1 MIGSEFR
8 SLPTIIILLSGLFF
22 VSCAEL
28 QKNVEESGMGYAKGL
43 SVTEYRDYTRVVV
56 GDPWNKGGI
65 LDTYILVRRDSA
77 VPDSLPEGTVVR
89 VPLERV
95 VVYSDVH
102 ARVMAELGVVSAV
115 KGVCDARYFKTAAI
129 VSGLASGGVADCGSS
144 LSPTVEQV
152 VSAKPDAIML
162 SPYQNA
168 GYGALENL
176 GVPIVKMADYMESTP
191 LGRAEWIKLMGLLFD
206 RKAKADSIFSEVE
219 KSYLNLKKM
228 AAGVPE
234 RPKVISET
242 MTGGVWYVPGGGSYK
257 AAMFADAGGDYPWA
271 GNVSQGS
278 LALDFAQVLEK
289 AQDADLWLVTTYG
302 RRLTAKDF
310 LDIYEHNDKFAAYV
324 NHGVY

>member
-1 MIGSEFR
+1 M
-8 SLPTIIILLSGLFF
+8 
-22 VSCAEL
+22 SCAGR

-115 KGVCDARYFKTAAI
+115 KGVCDARYFKTAVI

-162 SPYQNA
+162 SP
-168 GYGALENL
+168 
-176 GVPIVKMADYMESTP
+176 
-191 LGRAEWIKLMGLLFD
+191 
-206 RKAKADSIFSEVE
+206 
-219 KSYLNLKKM
+219 
-228 AAGVPE
+228 
-234 RPKVISET
+234 
-242 MTGGVWYVPGGGSYK
+242 
-257 AAMFADAGGDYPWA
+257 
-271 GNVSQGS
+271 
-278 LALDFAQVLEK
+278 
-289 AQDADLWLVTTYG
+289 
-302 RRLTAKDF
+302 
-310 LDIYEHNDKFAAYV
+310 
-324 NHGVY
+324 